1 MYGDVSNC
9 FFLCIDPDMADISRI
24 FCEVIRSELNANPP
38 SDLYIHQKPV
48 NNQIGN
54 GGGTANSSLQQQFAI
69 QHHQQHGKQTP
80 SKSEFQNRTESN
92 RGYFTFFHSSVGTF
106 MGQHDDHLH
115 MFTVDGTDN
124 EVIEECGIYTSS
136 MDGSMDNSTS
146 DDFDGDGSREPCS
159 YEWTDDIDVINV
171 LHGVPDWPVSLQV
184 HVDYNDS
191 NKNTIIF
198 IYLNNAGCGC
208 WMS

>member
-1 MYGDVSNC
+1 
-9 FFLCIDPDMADISRI
+9 
-24 FCEVIRSELNANPP
+24 
-38 SDLYIHQKPV
+38 
-48 NNQIGN
+48 
-54 GGGTANSSLQQQFAI
+54 
-69 QHHQQHGKQTP
+69 
-80 SKSEFQNRTESN
+80 
-92 RGYFTFFHSSVGTF
+92 

-136 MDGSMDNSTS
+136 MDGSMDNSAS

-184 HVDYNDS
+184 AVD
-191 NKNTIIF
+191 
-198 IYLNNAGCGC
+198 LQ
-208 WMS
+208 WQ